1 MIQQESSAKS
11 ASKPIVKLVDVVK
24 TYVMGHPGG
33 GGGLLRRRRANQ
45 VATVTVHALRG
56 VSVDFYPGEYIAIMG
71 ASGSGKSTMLNLLGC
86 LDRPTSGEYFLG
98 GRDIAGLDDDELS
111 EIRSRYLGFVFQSY
125 NLIQQ
130 YTVLENIQL
139 PLTYQGTGEISP
151 EAEERSVQVAN
162 LVGLGDRLDHRPS
175 QLSGGQQQRVAIARS
190 LINDPYI
197 ILADEATGNL
207 DTKTSHEIMEMLG
220 KLNDA
225 GKTIILVTH
234 EDDIAE
240 HAKRIIRM
248 RDGRDHRR
256 RPQPSDDR
264 GTDGHGRDGP
274 PGRRWDPVGA
284 SGRIAETAGSGT
296 LERRIDALRLG
307 PRVLESSSND
317 SARFAGNRFGGLSN
331 DIFGPSGRSRIS
343 GV

>member
-1 MIQQESSAKS
+1 VNQHEDSARS
-11 ASKPIVKLVDVVK
+11 TSKPIVKLVDVVK

-33 GGGLLRRRRANQ
+33 GGGLLHRRRSNN
-45 VATVTVHALRG
+45 VASVTVHALRG
-56 VSVDFYPGEYIAIMG
+56 VSVDFFPGEYIAIMG

-139 PLTYQGTGEISP
+139 PLTYQGSGEISA
-151 EAEERSVQVAN
+151 EAEERSVEVAG

-207 DTKTSHEIMEMLG
+207 DTTTSHEIMEMLG

-234 EDDIAE
+234 EDDIAAN
-240 HAKRIIRM
+240 AKRVIRM
-248 RDGRDHRR
+248 RDGLIIE
-256 RPQPSDDR
+256 
-264 GTDGHGRDGP
+264 DGP
-274 PGRRWDPVGA
+274 SHRMQAAAAALIGTAHLDGNGEQWETDEKLPGE
-284 SGRIAETAGSGT
+284 SE
-296 LERRIDALRLG
+296 LG
-307 PRVLESSSND
+307 QWNEELTH
-317 SARFAGNRFGGLSN
+317 
-331 DIFGPSGRSRIS
+331 
-343 GV
+343 